1 MSASTGSQD
10 GAEYQRRY
18 LVVRPQVLTG
28 RAAAIIN
35 QAYLYARG
43 GWTVRIRRTFL
54 LESATGLRETP
65 SKLALKGPRV
75 GAVRRKNEWVIS
87 TDWASEIFR
96 TAPHKIFLRRYHMS
110 TSAGPCDV
118 DEFFFDNAGLVIAE
132 FAFIGATA
140 EIEVP
145 DWCGREVT
153 GDRRFDNE
161 NLAIHP
167 FSAWGASNRGS

>member
-1 MSASTGSQD
+1 MTESP
-10 GAEYQRRY
+10 GAEGWTEYERRY
-18 LVVRPQVLTG
+18 LVVRPRVLRG
-28 RAAAIIN
+28 HAASIIN

-54 LESATGLRETP
+54 LDAAAGLRETD

-75 GAVRRKNEWVIS
+75 GAARLENEWVIS
-87 TDWASEIFR
+87 TEWASEIFR
-96 TAPHKIFLRRYHMS
+96 TAPHKIFKRRYHLI

-132 FAFIGATA
+132 FESTEPMG
-140 EIEVP
+140 EIAVP

-167 FSAWGASNRGS
+167 ICAWGENGSVV